1 MIGAPSETEHQE
13 RARGDIRARHAVGSG
28 SSTDPRGGLFGRQ
41 AAGGEDRFL
50 ARAFDVAVTPG
61 QAALAH
67 QRELRP
73 TRVVVVRPAQGGAC
87 P

>member
-1 MIGAPSETEHQE
+1 METFALGMQWDPDRRRILVAACSDGRLQE
-13 RARGDIRARHAVGSG
+13 A
-28 SSTDPRGGLFGRQ
+28 T
-41 AAGGEDRFL
+41 DRFL
-50 ARAFDVAVTPG
+50 ARALGVAVTPG

-67 QRELRP
+67 QRKLRP